1 VSETP
6 DINSGS
12 DFAACGGSR
21 GDNAAALPGSTVR
34 GAAAQDDDVDFN
46 GIFDRQA
53 VLDRLLGDMEL
64 LGEVIEVFRAS
75 NPARVE
81 EIRLALRTGD
91 SLLLQRTAHALKSS
105 VGNFSAGPASVAAA
119 RLEAL
124 GRDGRVAEAGALADE
139 LERELARLQDALDE
153 MMESAR
159 GPL

>member
-1 VSETP
+1 M
-6 DINSGS
+6 
-12 DFAACGGSR
+12 
-21 GDNAAALPGSTVR
+21 
-34 GAAAQDDDVDFN
+34 DFN